1 MRDLLL
7 INKKFYPNKFRFI
20 IYLHKIENMKNED
33 IAKALLEKKAIKLNV
48 KDPFTFVSGIRSP
61 IYCDNRQMIAYHKK
75 KKKIV
80 DYFINESRKY
90 DFDIVAGTSTA
101 GIPWASWI
109 SEKMNKPMAYIRGSK
124 KGHGVGNQIEGA
136 NVDGKRVIIIEDLIS
151 TGGSSFCA
159 VEAVR
164 EVGGTCVAVVAIFSY
179 DFAKARN
186 KFREGECELLT
197 ITDFS
202 TLVNIAKEEGILTD
216 KELNIVLDWN
226 KDPRGWGLKHGFSNT
241 D

>member
-1 MRDLLL
+1 M
-7 INKKFYPNKFRFI
+7 
-20 IYLHKIENMKNED
+20 NED
-33 IAKALLEKKAIKLNV
+33 IARVLLEKKAVKLNA

-61 IYCDNRQMIAYHKK
+61 VYCDNRQMIAYPEERE
-75 KKKIV
+75 KIV
-80 DYFINESRKY
+80 DCFIDESRKH

-109 SEKMNKPMAYIRGSK
+109 SEKLNKPMAYIRGSR

-136 NVDGKRVIIIEDLIS
+136 NVDGKRVIVIEDLIS

-164 EVGGTCVAVVAIFSY
+164 EARGICVAVVAIFTY
-179 DFAKARN
+179 DFAKALN
-186 KFREGECELLT
+186 KFSEGNCKLFT
-197 ITDFS
+197 ITNFD
-202 TLVNIAKEEGILTD
+202 TLVNVAKKNGILTD
-216 KELNIVLDWN
+216 KELAIVLDWN
-226 KDPRGWGLKHGFSNT
+226 KDPQGWGPKYGFPNT